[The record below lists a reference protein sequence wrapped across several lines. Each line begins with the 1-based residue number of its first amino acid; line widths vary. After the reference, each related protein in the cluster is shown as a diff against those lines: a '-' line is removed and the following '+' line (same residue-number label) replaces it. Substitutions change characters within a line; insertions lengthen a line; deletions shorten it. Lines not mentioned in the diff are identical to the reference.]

1 MEILRWIKKNKI
13 IIPKNIL
20 VATCHVNEI
29 LLNQN
34 IYVFH
39 FYKHFVFRS

>member
-1 MEILRWIKKNKI
+1 MEILRQIKKNKI

-34 IYVFH
+34 N
-39 FYKHFVFRS
+39 FYKNFVFT